1 MLESSILFI
10 FIEATREG
18 ILIKFQVINIGRV
31 KPESPTLHPQ
41 MFKAEI
47 PGGTWP
53 SPEESS

>member
-1 MLESSILFI
+1 MLESSIYFI
-10 FIEATREG
+10 FIEAMHEG
-18 ILIKFQVINIGRV
+18 ILIKFQVINICRV
-31 KPESPTLHPQ
+31 KPESLTLHPH